1 MLGPGSGRQDAALPT
16 PVEGTPCPASLGGL
30 PPLSPPPGVGPA
42 WGTRGFSFLPPTQGS
57 GLGPARL
64 SEWPAGPSV
73 TLKDARQSFLPQ
85 LPTTAYITNT

>member
-1 MLGPGSGRQDAALPT
+1 MPGLP
-16 PVEGTPCPASLGGL
+16 GGL
-30 PPLSPPPGVGPA
+30 PASVPTAGRGSCLGRRRFLVPPAHAGG
-42 WGTRGFSFLPPTQGS
+42 

-73 TLKDARQSFLPQ
+73 TLKDARQCFLPQ